1 MRRALIFLIL
11 LAIMFGIAL
20 IVYSAYSNHDQVAE
34 LVDLSSDSRYL
45 DSNGNFS
52 GRFKYNDDKIRIKN
66 FSYMVV
72 GDDLYIA
79 IFVAATADGMETDE
93 DGYALIEISGLPDI
107 DKVYYV
113 DGKSLSVLPTDR
125 E

>member
-66 FSYMVV
+66 FSYMVI

-79 IFVAATADGMETDE
+79 VFVAATADGMETDE

>member
-52 GRFKYNDDKIRIKN
+52 GRFKYNDDKIRIKS
-66 FSYMVV
+66 FSYMVI

-79 IFVAATADGMETDE
+79 VFVAATADGMETDE

-113 DGKSLSVLPTDR
+113 DGKSRSVLPTDR